1 MPPPVSPDKI
11 AENLWWFVPLMLIIL
26 SPLAFLYIS
35 IPWQAR
41 KRGYSFWI
49 WFIACV
55 INLNLPIY
63 LLVLLSLVPNRAR
76 KRQRLAFRAELEA
89 KLAKITSPVSV
100 RAFGGP
106 TMPPGST
113 ATVDRSLGDMPTI
126 VPRERSLGDD
136 ETRG

>member
-1 MPPPVSPDKI
+1 MPPTITPEKL
-11 AENLWWFVPLMLIIL
+11 AENMWWFAPLVLIIM
-26 SPLAFLYIS
+26 SPIAFLYIS

-76 KRQRLAFRAELEA
+76 KRLRVVFRAELDA
-89 KLAKITSPVSV
+89 KLATVSGPLSV
-100 RAFGGP
+100 RSLARP
-106 TMPPGST
+106 MPPGST
-113 ATVDRSLGDMPTI
+113 ATFDRSLGDMPTI
-126 VPRERSLGDD
+126 VPREQSVGDD